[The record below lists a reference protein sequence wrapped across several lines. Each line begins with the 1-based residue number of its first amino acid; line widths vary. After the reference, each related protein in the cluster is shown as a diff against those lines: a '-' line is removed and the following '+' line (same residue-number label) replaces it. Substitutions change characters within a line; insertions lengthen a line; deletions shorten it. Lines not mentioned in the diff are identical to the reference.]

1 MKVLALTT
9 TAVDL
14 TTTDAPFTLGYTSVG
29 LAAATVTLE
38 QSDAAASGYADLIVL
53 TAGIP
58 AEVTATKQYL
68 RVKSSGVAKL
78 IGN

>member
-14 TTTDAPFTLGYTSVG
+14 AAADAPFTLGYTAVG

-38 QSDAAASGYADLIVL
+38 QSDDNSSYADLITL

-68 RVKSSGVAKL
+68 RVKSSGTAKL
-78 IGN
+78 LGN